1 MERPHVPLFILIEL
15 WIGFSKYDL
24 TKTQSRIMP
33 GVSKLAAL
41 LNGFCEE
48 SQLYCLKLIMLLPR
62 YSQIQSGCRVLF
74 LPKNP
79 TNPPVS
85 ASVEVTNIC
94 NSQEN
99 LKAVNDERDVG
110 QIPRQQPISKEK
122 IWILSKQRRFPLN
135 AAAVKRR
142 IVTIVTTHQNAGLC
156 PKSRSFCC
164 CRKLKEKAILRF
176 KRQIEEIDYQ
186 IAMMEEAKR

>member
-1 MERPHVPLFILIEL
+1 
-15 WIGFSKYDL
+15 
-24 TKTQSRIMP
+24 
-33 GVSKLAAL
+33 
-41 LNGFCEE
+41 
-48 SQLYCLKLIMLLPR
+48 MLLPR

-110 QIPRQQPISKEK
+110 QIPATTYFKGEDMV
-122 IWILSKQRRFPLN
+122 LSKQRRFPLN

-142 IVTIVTTHQNAGLC
+142 IVTIVTTHQNADFVQKQELLLL
-156 PKSRSFCC
+156 
-164 CRKLKEKAILRF
+164 RKLKEKAILRF

>member
-1 MERPHVPLFILIEL
+1 
-15 WIGFSKYDL
+15 
-24 TKTQSRIMP
+24 
-33 GVSKLAAL
+33 
-41 LNGFCEE
+41 
-48 SQLYCLKLIMLLPR
+48 MLLPR

-110 QIPRQQPISKEK
+110 QIPATTYFKGEDMDFIEATPLPTECRCCQEPDCYSCDHASKR
-122 IWILSKQRRFPLN
+122 WTLSKKQELLLLLSR
-135 AAAVKRR
+135 
-142 IVTIVTTHQNAGLC
+142 TGTHSDL
-156 PKSRSFCC
+156 F
-164 CRKLKEKAILRF
+164 
-176 KRQIEEIDYQ
+176 
-186 IAMMEEAKR
+186 